1 MLPEFIDS
9 LRQMEIILKD
19 GSYYEIEKEDLIAWS
34 RTYKDCNVIYEIR
47 AAAEWCEANPSRR
60 KTLRGIRRFINAWLS
75 KANKLKGSPPLAART
90 SLISLSDFL
99 PKLGVFNRSDSFLE
113 TRSPI

>member
-34 RTYKDCNVIYEIR
+34 RTYKDCNDIYEIR
-47 AAAEWCEANPSRR
+47 AAAE
-60 KTLRGIRRFINAWLS
+60 L
-75 KANKLKGSPPLAART
+75 
-90 SLISLSDFL
+90 
-99 PKLGVFNRSDSFLE
+99 
-113 TRSPI
+113 